1 MPTQSLARAL
11 TNRSVQDT
19 VRRTMSRSH
28 TFQLD
33 AEPSQ
38 RILKALEALE
48 RIEAPRNGLE
58 KRFG

>member
-1 MPTQSLARAL
+1 
-11 TNRSVQDT
+11 
-19 VRRTMSRSH
+19 MSRSH
-28 TFQLD
+28 TFQVD

-48 RIEAPRNGLE
+48 RIEAPRKGLD